1 MTSPSGTSGLDTIS
15 VPGESSLESKRLRL
29 DAVVGLALALSRD
42 FDPFNAVASI
52 SELDF
57 SLLESDWEGERGSGT
72 GGVWDEDPVRRG
84 RDRSMAGASST
95 SGEGISSVT
104 TAKRGSEGQD
114 DEGKGKLEEGSATN
128 TSPQRLSPYFVPHLV
143 VPVPQMPASTQG
155 QQQVA
160 THMVEDHTR
169 VYRYVHL
176 SLLYS
181 DFI

>member
-1 MTSPSGTSGLDTIS
+1 MSPPIDTSGPDTTS
-15 VPGESSLESKRLRL
+15 VPGESSFESKRLRL
-29 DAVVGLALALSRD
+29 DAVVGLALALATD
-42 FDPFNAVASI
+42 IDPFNAVASI

-57 SLLESDWEGERGSGT
+57 SLLESDWEGEKGSGA

-84 RDRSMAGASST
+84 RDRSTGDTSSA
-95 SGEGISSVT
+95 SGEGSSSPAA
-104 TAKRGSEGQD
+104 AKSGSEGRD
-114 DEGKGKLEEGSATN
+114 DEGKGKLEESSATN

-155 QQQVA
+155 QQVA
-160 THMVEDHTR
+160 TQMVEDHTR